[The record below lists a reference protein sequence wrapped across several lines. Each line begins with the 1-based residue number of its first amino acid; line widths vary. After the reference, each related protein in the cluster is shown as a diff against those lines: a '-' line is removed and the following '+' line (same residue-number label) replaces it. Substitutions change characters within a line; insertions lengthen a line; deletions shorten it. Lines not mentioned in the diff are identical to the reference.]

1 MKNSRNT
8 KEKGILHFR
17 IFKWDGR
24 YLGICKEMGFVEEA
38 KSIEEVKG
46 KLINGSL
53 AILGAV
59 IKSSHDLEP
68 SLNTSPPLKYF
79 IGYYIAPL
87 LAVLESLRKSSKEDT
102 GFYSFTKPIL
112 PENYNVQ
119 TV

>member
-8 KEKGILHFR
+8 KEKGVLHFR

-24 YLGICKEMGFVEEA
+24 YLGVCKEMGFVEEA

-59 IKSSHDLEP
+59 VKSSHNLEP
-68 SLNTSPPLKYF
+68 SLNTSPPLKYSI
-79 IGYYIAPL
+79 IGYYIAPF
-87 LAVLESLRKSSKEDT
+87 LAVLKSLRKSSKTEMMM
-102 GFYSFTKPIL
+102 FMP
-112 PENYNVQ
+112 
-119 TV
+119 